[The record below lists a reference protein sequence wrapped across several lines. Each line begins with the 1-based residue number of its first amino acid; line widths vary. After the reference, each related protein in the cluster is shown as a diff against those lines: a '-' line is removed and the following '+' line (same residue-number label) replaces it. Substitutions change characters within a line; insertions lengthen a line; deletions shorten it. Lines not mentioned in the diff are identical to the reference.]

1 MSEDGSSTED
11 VVCNSGGIR
20 VIGNKIFFYTEVSDD
35 SVFEL
40 VTKLHSLEHLSRVT
54 LFIKSDGGDLYS
66 GLCAMDHMRASPLH
80 ITTVAD
86 GMCASSATLIL
97 FGGDT
102 RLMLPNSRVL
112 IHQVSSDF
120 SGKFE
125 ELRAEKK
132 NLKSIMKQIRSV
144 YESNSKIP
152 PEKLDKYME
161 RDVYLKS
168 STCLRLGIVNGIYG
182 QVK

>member
-1 MSEDGSSTED
+1 MSEDGCEEI
-11 VVCNSGGIR
+11 SGGGIK
-20 VIGNKIFFYTEVSDD
+20 VIGNKIFFYTDVSDD
-35 SVFEL
+35 SVFEF
-40 VTKLHSLEHLSRVT
+40 VTKLHSLEHLSKVT
-54 LFIKSDGGDLYS
+54 VFIKSGGGDLYS

-97 FGGDT
+97 FGGNV

-112 IHQVSSDF
+112 IHQISSDF

-132 NLKSIMKQIRSV
+132 HLKSIMKQIRNV
-144 YESNSKIP
+144 YETDSKIP
-152 PEKLDKYME
+152 AEKLDKYME
-161 RDVYLKS
+161 KDVYLKS

-182 QVK
+182 Q